1 MKFGKKGTAASEMWA
16 PDTIIFWIIFG
27 IVLSLVAI
35 VFVLIIS
42 KSGAEKAK
50 IYENLESFNLM
61 QRFLK
66 SPNCFV
72 FEKDEI
78 FSVGV
83 IDYSTFNEQR
93 LSSCYKTDQS
103 TFPAFRLILSSDTG
117 DIFKTIKTSNWNDN
131 RNFEEKTTPKS
142 VMIYSQDKSLK
153 GKIEI
158 EVQNV
163 R

>member
-1 MKFGKKGTAASEMWA
+1 MRFGKKGTAASEMWA

-27 IVLSLVAI
+27 IVLGFVAI
-35 VFVLIIS
+35 IFVLIIS

-78 FSVGV
+78 FSVGI
-83 IDYSTFNEQR
+83 IDYDKFNEQR

-142 VMIYSQDKSLK
+142 VMIYSQDKFLK